1 MISRI
6 CFFISLIFITIN
18 FQSCDE
24 GWDFDVPG
32 CTDEGATNYDPNAT
46 FDNESCHFSCSSTN
60 NSENCLSI
68 DCFWWENECHDITE
82 PLEIFTID
90 ASSYHDWVYFSF
102 DLGSIVNV
110 SEPDNSIEW
119 DVAFKRNNIISNG
132 GLSGVG
138 NVCAIVDDSQT
149 WTSESFESIQGIPN
163 NECQV
168 DEVIEGN
175 DFTYQ
180 GCYNPD
186 EGHVFEDCVKNPA
199 LDKWGW
205 FDNTYYF
212 NITNFQLFMRIT
224 NGIYIK
230 FWPMSYYNTNQE
242 SGQISFVYQIISN
255 E

>member
-1 MISRI
+1 MP
-6 CFFISLIFITIN
+6 FLIVL
-18 FQSCDE
+18 QSCDDE
-24 GWDFDVPG
+24 WIFDIPG
-32 CTDEGATNYDPNAT
+32 CMDESALNYDSNAT
-46 FDNESCHFSCSSTN
+46 SDNGSCYYYT
-60 NSENCLSI
+60 LDI
-68 DCFWWENECHDITE
+68 DI
-82 PLEIFTID
+82 ID
-90 ASSYHDWVYFSF
+90 ARDYYNWVYFSF
-102 DLGSIVNV
+102 SSGQEVTISNPEDS
-110 SEPDNSIEW
+110 DAW
-119 DVAFKRNNIISNG
+119 DIAFKRNNIKTNG

-138 NVCAIVDDSQT
+138 DVCAIVDDSQT
-149 WTSESFESIQGIPN
+149 WTSESFESMQEIPN

-186 EGHVFEDCVKNPA
+186 EGHIFEDCVKNPA

-205 FDNTYYF
+205 FDHTYHF

-242 SGQISFVYQIISN
+242 SGQISFVYQIIPN

>member
-1 MISRI
+1 M
-6 CFFISLIFITIN
+6 FILIN
-18 FQSCDE
+18 LQSCDE

-46 FDNESCHFSCSSTN
+46 FDNESCYFSCSSTN

-68 DCFWWENECHDITE
+68 GCFWWENECHDITE

-119 DVAFKRNNIISNG
+119 DVAFKRNNIITNG

-186 EGHVFEDCVKNPA
+186 EGHVFEDCVKNPS

-242 SGQISFVYQIISN
+242 SGQISFVYQIISDD
-255 E
+255 